1 MSLAFTEKNF
11 GMLPIAPP
19 YYADVNAP
27 DNQPGNIP
35 LSDFFPLPV
44 NQPRLFT
51 HINWVKDYTFFQKF
65 YATTGLTPTG
75 PDTY

>member
-1 MSLAFTEKNF
+1 MPFIYPQTN
-11 GMLPIAPP
+11 
-19 YYADVNAP
+19 YYADWNAP
-27 DNQPGNIP
+27 DWSTDHQTVVP
-35 LSDFFPLPV
+35 LSDFFPLPLS
-44 NQPRLFT
+44 QPRPFT